1 MTPNDDSPGV
11 PPIGPLQLRVMHVIW
26 KRGETTVNEVFLAL
40 NGESGA
46 KRLAYTT
53 FLTVMRNLVRR
64 GLLAQENT
72 GLGKAHRFR
81 PLLTEEAY
89 KTAFVRQIVD
99 DYFGGDASLL
109 VRHLDAAK
117 VP

>member
-1 MTPNDDSPGV
+1 MIPNDDTQGV
-11 PPIGPLQLRVMHVIW
+11 QPIGPLQLRVMHAVW
-26 KRGETTVNEVFLAL
+26 KRGETTVSEVFLAL
-40 NGESGA
+40 NAEPGA

-81 PLLTEEAY
+81 PLLGEEAY
-89 KTAFVRQIVD
+89 KTAFLRQIVD
-99 DYFGGDASLL
+99 DYFGGDTAQLL
-109 VRHLDAAK
+109 RHLDGAK